1 MQTAKEIMTKPALSA
16 RETDTVKAVL
26 ELLAEKRIS
35 GVPVVD
41 EDEIVIGVISDTD
54 IIRYAHQISV
64 VPLSNLSGWISPY
77 AEISDLASMRK
88 GFDLLHR
95 TDVSQIMTKK
105 VYTVHEDAPANE
117 VAELMNRRKI
127 NRVPVV
133 DSDHKLK
140 GILTRSDMVQCMAN
154 L

>member
-1 MQTAKEIMTKPALSA
+1 
-16 RETDTVKAVL
+16 
-26 ELLAEKRIS
+26 
-35 GVPVVD
+35 
-41 EDEIVIGVISDTD
+41 
-54 IIRYAHQISV
+54 

-77 AEISDLASMRK
+77 AEVSDLASMRK

-95 TDVSQIMTKK
+95 TAVSQVMTKK
-105 VYTVHEDAPANE
+105 VYTAHEDAPANE

-133 DSDHKLK
+133 DSDDKLK
-140 GILTRSDMVQCMAN
+140 GIITRSDMVQCMAK

>member
-1 MQTAKEIMTKPALSA
+1 MKTAKEIMTKPALS
-16 RETDTVKAVL
+16 VKSSDMVKSVL
-26 ELLAEKRIS
+26 ELLAEKKIS

-41 EDEIVIGVISDTD
+41 DSHMVIGIISDTD

-77 AEISDLASMRK
+77 ADVSDLASVRK
-88 GFDLLHR
+88 GFEMLHR
-95 TDVSQIMTKK
+95 TAVEQIMTKK
-105 VYTVHEDAPANE
+105 VYTANQDAPANE

-133 DSDHKLK
+133 DADGKLV
-140 GILTRSDMVQCMAN
+140 GIITRSDMVQCMAN

>member
-1 MQTAKEIMTKPALSA
+1 MYTAKDIMTTPVLSV
-16 RETDTVKAVL
+16 TGDQTVQVVL

-41 EDEIVIGVISDTD
+41 DQQKVIGIISDTD
-54 IIRYAHQISV
+54 IIRYAHQLSV

-77 AEISDLASMRK
+77 TEISDLASMRK
-88 GFDLLHR
+88 GFELLHK
-95 TDVSQIMTKK
+95 TKFDQIMTKK
-105 VYTVHEDAPANE
+105 VYTIHEDASATE

-133 DSDHKLK
+133 DSNDKLV
-140 GILTRSDMVQCMAN
+140 GIITRSDIVQCMAK